1 MSNASDSPTGDD
13 RCPAC
18 GGVLRSTQTDLD
30 FVAGEVTV
38 RVEGAPARTC
48 GACGETFADGPLG
61 VRIGDEVADVL
72 ACLRPDPADPA
83 DRVTA
88 PRTVILTATGQ
99 AAKNAA

>member
-1 MSNASDSPTGDD
+1 MTIANDVLDGDD
-13 RCPAC
+13 RRPVC
-18 GGVLRSTQTDLD
+18 GGALRPTRIDLD
-30 FVAGEVTV
+30 FVANVVTV

-48 GACGETFADGPLG
+48 DACGETFVDRPLG

-72 ACLRPDPADPA
+72 ARLRPDPADPA

-99 AAKNAA
+99 AANNAA